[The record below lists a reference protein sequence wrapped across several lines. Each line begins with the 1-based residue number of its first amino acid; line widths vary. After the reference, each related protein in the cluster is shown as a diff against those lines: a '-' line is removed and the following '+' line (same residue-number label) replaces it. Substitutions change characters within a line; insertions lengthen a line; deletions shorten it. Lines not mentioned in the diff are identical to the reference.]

1 MKQKKVL
8 ILGGAGFI
16 GLGIAKYLGAN
27 REYEITIADI
37 FSSEQKDSDLNQV
50 VYDYSIK
57 IFEGDFTK
65 KSMFEKLESNYDY
78 LYVLASVVGV
88 NRCIE
93 EGLLSKD
100 ATGKLIP
107 EKITSGV
114 PMLGSVVAGFPTTEE
129 QEASEV
135 MTLDEMLITKKDDTF
150 LLRVKGD
157 SMKGEGLRVVTWF
170 L

>member
-57 IFEGDFTK
+57 IFEKCVSILF
-65 KSMFEKLESNYDY
+65 F
-78 LYVLASVVGV
+78 LYA
-88 NRCIE
+88 
-93 EGLLSKD
+93 LL
-100 ATGKLIP
+100 
-107 EKITSGV
+107 
-114 PMLGSVVAGFPTTEE
+114 
-129 QEASEV
+129 
-135 MTLDEMLITKKDDTF
+135 F
-150 LLRVKGD
+150 LLFHYA
-157 SMKGEGLRVVTWF
+157 W
-170 L
+170 